1 MKNNN
6 LIYICLILFSGLS
19 RLVPHPWNL
28 TPILAACLFSGYKI
42 KPIGLAI
49 FIPIFAVFISDIL
62 LGIYNGISWVY
73 ISYIFIIGIG
83 LFLSKFNSIQSKI
96 ISTISGTLIFFL
108 ISNFGVWIS
117 VELYPKSID
126 GLISCYL
133 AGIPF
138 YKNTLIG
145 TVFYSSV
152 FFTISELLEK
162 RIIRL
167 TSTNY

>member
-49 FIPIFAVFISDIL
+49 FIPIFTVFISDIL

-117 VELYPKSID
+117 AELYPKSID

-167 TSTNY
+167 T

>member
-49 FIPIFAVFISDIL
+49 FIPIFTVFISDIL

-117 VELYPKSID
+117 AELYPKSID